1 MIYGCLPKYEEKFF
15 WRFREI
21 LDPTSSKE
29 DYLLSNSDILTIVAS
44 MTGFTSPLIENGAWK
59 KSEYGEVMDLVVK
72 RFHNFYCVSSNSGE
86 FPVKEQKN
94 FIAKL
99 IMILEMTESRFM
111 SILGAYSEAKDK
123 LLGPVKNI
131 TKSKNRFNDTPQN
144 NGSYEEDPYTTN
156 ISFVDSESDF
166 DSDTIMGRIREIE
179 GNYNNVLLDWSN
191 EFDSLF
197 IEEDNI

>member
-59 KSEYGEVMDLVVK
+59 KSEYGEVMNLVVK
-72 RFHNFYCVSSNSGE
+72 RFHNFYCVSSSSGE

-111 SILGAYSEAKDK
+111 SILGAYNEAKDK